1 MVDND
6 LFENSALGKKTTRK
20 VFKTFLKDYVD
31 LSSTIFVVS
40 TQKTSIEFDNHPEP
54 NLLSG
59 YLSMIHPLQNWFNN
73 ITKQF

>member
-6 LFENSALGKKTTRK
+6 LFENSALGKKPLEK

-31 LSSTIFVVS
+31 LSSTSFCFCVS
-40 TQKTSIEFDNHPEP
+40 TKKSSIEFDNHPEQ

-59 YLSMIHPLQNWFNN
+59 YLSMIHPPPKLV
-73 ITKQF
+73 